1 MDMPVS
7 NIQRFDEITG
17 KVLAALYEAFPV
29 PIYLPAAQFVE
40 QPTRQ
45 CDHMGEVPSEE
56 AEFFIA
62 CVKWLAEAGYLKLSG
77 TNYGCASD
85 VVLTA
90 KGLETLKAVPKSL
103 HDSPSIGEQLIEAT
117 KDGVLD
123 QVRELANSFLKRG
136 FALAATTTAEYLRNT
151 Q

>member
-1 MDMPVS
+1 MAAS

-17 KVLAALYEAFPV
+17 KVLAALFEAFPV
-29 PIYLPAAQFVE
+29 PTYLLAARFVE
-40 QPTRQ
+40 QPTRI
-45 CDHMGEVPSEE
+45 CAHMGEVPSEE

-62 CVKWLAEAGYLKLSG
+62 CVEWLAEAGYIKLRG
-77 TNYGCASD
+77 TNHGCASD

-103 HDSPSIGEQLIEAT
+103 HDNTSIGEQLIEAT

-123 QVRELANSFLKRG
+123 QVRDLTNSFLKRG